1 MTSFAPFLKV
11 TLVSFWWI
19 HLPFSV
25 FHFSVTLYTSFY
37 TLVFLLPTN
46 VVWELI
52 CLQIAPPW
60 HSRPLCPKAVWIY
73 RHEWWRAAW
82 SRCWG
87 GGTAHVGSGPVVF
100 QRAWVWFRVPTPAHT
115 QNQGRD
121 HLHHCW
127 LSAHCYVETYCRLSC
142 QSRGL
147 TVAFKLRASHGLF
160 IC

>member
-1 MTSFAPFLKV
+1 MLSSDFIYSFPRSYLCFIYMNTTASFIPSFFRHSVQLV
-11 TLVSFWWI
+11 LCFTLHVAS
-19 HLPFSV
+19 
-25 FHFSVTLYTSFY
+25 YAD
-37 TLVFLLPTN
+37 

-60 HSRPLCPKAVWIY
+60 HSRSLGPKAVWIH
-73 RHEWWRAAW
+73 RHEWWCAAW

-100 QRAWVWFRVPTPAHT
+100 QRAWVRFRIPTPAHP

-127 LSAHCYVETYCRLSC
+127 SSTHCYVETSCWLSG
-142 QSRGL
+142 QSQD
-147 TVAFKLRASHGLF
+147 
-160 IC
+160 